1 MATSQNGWTVH
12 EDQSDL
18 VALGYV
24 TGRVRGGDVHTILT
38 DLCRWFDRE
47 IEPIR
52 RADSWGWAYRPI
64 RGKTNGYSNHS
75 SGTAIDVNA
84 TTHPLGVRN
93 TFTADQR
100 AKIRAKLRDYEGA
113 VRWGGDYQNRPD
125 DMHFEINADA
135 ATLARIAKKLGGASS
150 SVKPSSSAKP
160 STGGSTSKPS
170 TTNPKPNPNKSEED
184 ELMALSKDTLNQIAT
199 AVLTVPVTANG
210 KKAALVQHMA
220 EGFVDDD
227 AQSKKL
233 AELDGKIAALAQ
245 QVAKIAKKVG
255 A

>member
-1 MATSQNGWTVH
+1 MATSQNGWPVH
-12 EDQSDL
+12 TDQSDL
-18 VALGYV
+18 IPLNFV
-24 TGRVRGGDVHTILT
+24 TGRVRGGAVHTIFN
-38 DLCRWFDRE
+38 DFCAWFDRN

-64 RGKTNGYSNHS
+64 RGKTDGYSNHS
-75 SGTAIDVNA
+75 SGTAIDLNA
-84 TTHPLGVRN
+84 TTHPLGEWN
-93 TFTADQR
+93 TFTAGQR
-100 AKIRAKLRDYEGA
+100 NRIRAKLRDYEGA

-125 DMHFEINADA
+125 DMHFEINANA
-135 ATLARIAKKLGGASS
+135 ATLARVARKLASPGVP
-150 SVKPSSSAKP
+150 VKPSA
-160 STGGSTSKPS
+160 GGGTTKPS
-170 TTNPKPNPNKSEED
+170 TTNPKPNATPINKSEED
-184 ELMALSKDTLNQIAT
+184 ELMALSKDTLTQIAT

-220 EGFVDDD
+220 EAFVDDE